1 MQITTEQ
8 FARLTNPVCSAC
20 DQPVTFDGIAV
31 AHADV
36 ASGLVCE
43 LLTGG
48 ADRKLRAD
56 DTPETRAVRAEL
68 AGRV

>member
-20 DQPVTFDGIAV
+20 SRPVTFDGTAV
-31 AHADV
+31 SHADRADGV
-36 ASGLVCE
+36 MCE

-48 ADRKLRAD
+48 ASRSLLAD
-56 DTPETRAVRAEL
+56 DTPETRAVHAEL
-68 AGRV
+68 AG